1 MGTNTGTVMTLA
13 NSIIG
18 VGVLAM
24 PFCFKQCGIVLS
36 IVMLLLSSVLS
47 RLACHFLLK
56 AAIMARRRNFE
67 FLAFHTFGPSGKT
80 IVELCIIGFLMGTCI
95 AFFVVVGD
103 LGPVIVAKALNINN
117 TASLRQSVLVG
128 LALFVVLPLGLLR
141 NVDSLTSVCT
151 ASIGFY
157 LCLVMKVM
165 AEAMP
170 HLVAGDWVDKVH
182 LWRPAGMLQC
192 IPIFSMALFCQTQL
206 FEIYESL
213 PNASLDKMNE
223 VIRAAVNL
231 CTGFYICVGFF
242 GYVAFCTQSFT
253 GNVLMSFTPSL
264 LSDVMKMGFVLSVGV
279 SFPLVIFP
287 CRASL
292 YSLLF
297 KRVQMPH
304 HESTSSHIPETRFK
318 CLTIGII
325 SASLTVGLL
334 IPNIE
339 LVLGLVGSTIGV
351 LICVMF
357 PAVAFICIST
367 KSTRERLLAQV
378 LVFVGVLIL
387 VLGTYATLYA
397 ANEAADTEVIE
408 TVSIP
413 SDHLDSVVRMTMIQ
427 VDKPVVE
434 NIVSQNDDSKLKAK
448 VNDKVVES
456 KQELPGGDT
465 KGAQDVPKLEQKEPD
480 KIPDVRQ
487 EPPVPVEPPAD
498 NIPPVV
504 PSVPPVEKKAEKKEA
519 DKLIQNNKQIEKAAQ
534 PDTEKKVN
542 KEKSPP
548 EDKKMPSPEAK
559 GKGNSEQVNQDAIKK
574 EDEEL
579 AEAEKQAEVDN
590 EKKNEELL
598 RKLEEHQEAQKK
610 LLQEQK
616 QILEELKEHK
626 KEIEQAAAM
635 QRNDPHNAQSP
646 AGKNQEAA
654 GVNTEVKNQPVLPN
668 LNENIKKESA
678 VNNAA
683 QMANKMDNKSNI
695 PSEIKKPLSDN
706 VQEQNNVEKKD
717 TLHQSGKAE
726 SPKNFAAETG
736 VNVVNNSKNLNNQYL
751 KQGPLN
757 LLSPDRFNA
766 ASVDANKSGAQMKK
780 PVSVADLQQARGA
793 GNVNQNPANQE
804 QRQYNE
810 PVPIQNKLPLPI
822 PLAVLNNASRLYKQ
836 GETNTK
842 EIKAIDSKQGEKQNI
857 PADEAKVMRRDILAN
872 DKNGLK
878 ANLSQEKHETNVIAD
893 TVSEVKQKDI
903 LADAGRNTKMNDLNN
918 EIHDRMKR
926 DTLVE
931 ETATSDKN
939 LLLEKE
945 ISKENDQMA
954 SHIIQKH
961 EQENCDVDK
970 KVNQIT
976 EKETLNLAML
986 SKNGHSDDNRNLVQ
1000 KKEEIPLISNKH
1012 NSSLQESISKSKP
1025 SSPVEIAETVPKNV
1039 VKHSSL
1045 PIANISVTNTRL
1057 VEDQALHASNEDKI
1071 EEKSRNPGDTEINAQ
1086 ESVTR
1091 VSSIIKTPSHL
1102 SDPKIDDDLS
1112 LLNEAAMKV
1121 KDVSVVAKPM
1131 TRDLKSIPSVQK
1143 VHEDDKNK
1151 DRKDP

>member
-157 LCLVMKVM
+157 LCLVMKV
-165 AEAMP
+165 
-170 HLVAGDWVDKVH
+170 
-182 LWRPAGMLQC
+182 
-192 IPIFSMALFCQTQL
+192 
-206 FEIYESL
+206 
-213 PNASLDKMNE
+213 
-223 VIRAAVNL
+223 
-231 CTGFYICVGFF
+231 
-242 GYVAFCTQSFT
+242 
-253 GNVLMSFTPSL
+253 
-264 LSDVMKMGFVLSVGV
+264 
-279 SFPLVIFP
+279 
-287 CRASL
+287 
-292 YSLLF
+292 
-297 KRVQMPH
+297 QMPH

-434 NIVSQNDDSKLKAK
+434 DIVSQNDDSKLKAK

-504 PSVPPVEKKAEKKEA
+504 PSVAPVEKKAEKKEA

-534 PDTEKKVN
+534 PDTEKKVI

-548 EDKKMPSPEAK
+548 EDKKMPPPEVK

-654 GVNTEVKNQPVLPN
+654 GVNTDVKNQPALPN
-668 LNENIKKESA
+668 LNENIKQESA

-683 QMANKMDNKSNI
+683 QMANKVDNKSNI

-736 VNVVNNSKNLNNQYL
+736 VNVVNNSQNLNNQYL

-780 PVSVADLQQARGA
+780 PVSVADLQQARGDNAGEMSPGSSTESYPAFARIGLRETRKKPQPGNLPRSGFEPGPPGFAARRADRYSTGA

-836 GETNTK
+836 GETNAK

-878 ANLSQEKHETNVIAD
+878 ANLSQEKHETNVIVD